1 MYNMHADVPDPAELE
16 EQQDKERIDLDTEL
30 DEHDA
35 ALAGEETDDD
45 DDEDD
50 DDDDD
55 EDKDDEE

>member
-16 EQQDKERIDLDTEL
+16 EQQDKERIDLDNEL

-35 ALAGEETDDD
+35 ALAGEESDDD